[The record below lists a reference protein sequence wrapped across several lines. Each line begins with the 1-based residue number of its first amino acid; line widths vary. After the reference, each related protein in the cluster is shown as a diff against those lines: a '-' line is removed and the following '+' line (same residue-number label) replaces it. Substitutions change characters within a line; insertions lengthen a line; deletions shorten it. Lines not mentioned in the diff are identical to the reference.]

1 MSITA
6 FFRTLASRSHW
17 AIHSVWLVVL
27 AGVLCANVVDGYF
40 QLQENE
46 LRLLLSESS
55 IAVNIV
61 KMEVGG
67 ITHLLDTVENAVMAH
82 RDEGQLADRLQGL
95 VRDNPLVAAIA
106 VELNGAPLAS
116 TGAISSAS
124 TALFSRSTAKDGL
137 PSVSVS
143 IALKPE
149 FWGYKLAYA
158 FNRADAKVAVYTA
171 SGRPL
176 LPFANLDNAEKCPF
190 GGEYCKHGTRCGSVA
205 HPVPAG

>member
-67 ITHLLDTVENAVMAH
+67 ITHLLDTVENAVMAQ
-82 RDEGQLADRLQGL
+82 RDEGQLADQLQGL
-95 VRDNPLVAAIA
+95 VRDNPLSPPLLSSSTVHH
-106 VELNGAPLAS
+106 GPPLAQF
-116 TGAISSAS
+116 
-124 TALFSRSTAKDGL
+124 LLRPQPFS
-137 PSVSVS
+137 
-143 IALKPE
+143 
-149 FWGYKLAYA
+149 
-158 FNRADAKVAVYTA
+158 
-171 SGRPL
+171 
-176 LPFANLDNAEKCPF
+176 
-190 GGEYCKHGTRCGSVA
+190 
-205 HPVPAG
+205 PVPQQRTGFHPYL

>member
-67 ITHLLDTVENAVMAH
+67 ITHLLDTV
-82 RDEGQLADRLQGL
+82 
-95 VRDNPLVAAIA
+95 
-106 VELNGAPLAS
+106 
-116 TGAISSAS
+116 
-124 TALFSRSTAKDGL
+124 
-137 PSVSVS
+137 
-143 IALKPE
+143 
-149 FWGYKLAYA
+149 
-158 FNRADAKVAVYTA
+158 
-171 SGRPL
+171 
-176 LPFANLDNAEKCPF
+176 
-190 GGEYCKHGTRCGSVA
+190 
-205 HPVPAG
+205 